1 MTEKEL
7 INYLSSY
14 ERFIDDDYGG
24 YYESIIQFSDGKL
37 ERALTSMSALRI
49 IDEFNKLQQENQEL
63 KAKIKTYEDPE
74 DLTLMFM
81 YCNEKAKDKIQ
92 ELKKQLEELEKQNFN
107 LREYI
112 MTNKMAIPYE
122 EIKDKSLYDLYT
134 IPSYS
139 DLSKENQELKKQL
152 KIKHNGFMASVDE
165 SCDLAKE
172 NQKYKEVIDKAIM
185 YVNSTRYSD
194 INGLQKY
201 SIKEFWFIKELEDIL
216 KEVE

>member
-1 MTEKEL
+1 MLQRTIDLVSSLEAKNETQQIAKYEL
-7 INYLSSY
+7 IEYT
-14 ERFIDDDYGG
+14 ERLH
-24 YYESIIQFSDGKL
+24 K
-37 ERALTSMSALRI
+37 
-49 IDEFNKLQQENQEL
+49 ENQEL

-92 ELKKQLEELEKQNFN
+92 ELEKQLEELEKENLI
-107 LREYI
+107 LREI
-112 MTNKMAIPYE
+112 VMIKKMAIPYK
-122 EIKDKSLYDLYT
+122 EINDKSLYDLYT

-139 DLSKENQELKKQL
+139 DLAKENQELKKQL

-165 SCDLAKE
+165 SCDLAE
-172 NQKYKEVIDKAIM
+172 EVQKYKEVIDKAIM

>member
-1 MTEKEL
+1 MLQRTIDLVSSLEAKNETQQIAKYEL
-7 INYLSSY
+7 IEYT
-14 ERFIDDDYGG
+14 
-24 YYESIIQFSDGKL
+24 ESLHK
-37 ERALTSMSALRI
+37 
-49 IDEFNKLQQENQEL
+49 ENQQL

-92 ELKKQLEELEKQNFN
+92 ELEKQLEELEKENLI
-107 LREYI
+107 LREI
-112 MTNKMAIPYE
+112 VMIKKMAIPYK
-122 EIKDKSLYDLYT
+122 EINDKSLYDLYT

-139 DLSKENQELKKQL
+139 DLAKENQELKKQL

-165 SCDLAKE
+165 SCDLAE
-172 NQKYKEVIDKAIM
+172 EVQKYKEVIDKAIM

>member
-14 ERFIDDDYGG
+14 ERFVDDDYGG

-49 IDEFNKLQQENQEL
+49 IDEFNKLQQEN
-63 KAKIKTYEDPE
+63 K
-74 DLTLMFM
+74 
-81 YCNEKAKDKIQ
+81 
-92 ELKKQLEELEKQNFN
+92 
-107 LREYI
+107 
-112 MTNKMAIPYE
+112 
-122 EIKDKSLYDLYT
+122 
-134 IPSYS
+134 
-139 DLSKENQELKKQL
+139 ELKKQL

-216 KEVE
+216 NEVE

>member
-1 MTEKEL
+1 MNEIIQSLETNATNGKENFCYISEDKLKALKEL
-7 INYLSSY
+7 S
-14 ERFIDDDYGG
+14 EREY
-24 YYESIIQFSDGKL
+24 
-37 ERALTSMSALRI
+37 
-49 IDEFNKLQQENQEL
+49 QENQQL

-81 YCNEKAKDKIQ
+81 YCNEKAKGEI
-92 ELKKQLEELEKQNFN
+92 EELEKENLI
-107 LREYI
+107 LREI
-112 MTNKMAIPYE
+112 VMIKKMAIPYK
-122 EIKDKSLYDLYT
+122 EINDKSLYDLYT

-165 SCDLAKE
+165 SCDLAE
-172 NQKYKEVIDKAIM
+172 EVQKYKEVIDKAIM

>member
-37 ERALTSMSALRI
+37 ERALTSMSALKI
-49 IDEFNKLQQENQEL
+49 IDEFNKLQQENQQL

-81 YCNEKAKDKIQ
+81 YCNEKAKDKIK
-92 ELKKQLEELEKQNFN
+92 ELEE
-107 LREYI
+107 
-112 MTNKMAIPYE
+112 
-122 EIKDKSLYDLYT
+122 
-134 IPSYS
+134 
-139 DLSKENQELKKQL
+139 QL
-152 KIKHNGFMASVDE
+152 KTKHDGFMASVDE
-165 SCDLAKE
+165 SCELAE
-172 NQKYKEVIDKAIM
+172 EIQKYKEVIDKAIM

-201 SIKEFWFIKELEDIL
+201 SIKEFWFIKELENIL